1 MFKLSANTFYK
12 SFFLFAAALLLCA
25 AAALVWHLTRLSHSP
40 AAASTAATAPPN
52 KKNPRNS
59 ENPRANAAVIVQTGF
74 AINRD
79 LAIVQSGLGTVV
91 PAAEVSVRARVSG
104 RLEKILFTEGQWVQ
118 KGELLAELDA
128 RPFAADLAQVEGQAA
143 RNRALLANTQADL
156 RRFTSL
162 GQQTAI
168 SAQQIDAQTSLVEQY
183 KGLVQADVG
192 AVEKAR
198 LQLEFTQIRAPIAG
212 RIGLRQLDPGNNIS
226 PQDPQPLALI
236 TQVNPIDV
244 VFALPGEQASELS
257 AQLQS
262 ARSDKRSLSVEAW
275 DKANKVRLGAGELL
289 SLDNQID
296 AGTGAIKLKARFN
309 NEGGQLFANQFVNV
323 RVQTQQLPQVLVVPS
338 KAIVRGSDGPFV
350 YALTQADAPTSPN
363 PKAFSQDVAQ
373 DSTTSKQ
380 PAAKQ
385 ASPALVA
392 AVKPVT
398 LGVTQG
404 EFTQI
409 ATGLEPGDEVVV
421 SGADRLRE
429 GVQVRVTNPAAA
441 ALTEAQTET
450 PPQPSLRAF

>member
-1 MFKLSANTFYK
+1 MLNLPGNTFYK
-12 SFFLFAAALLLCA
+12 PVLLFASAFLLCA
-25 AAALVWHLTRLSHSP
+25 AIALVWHFKSVAHPPSAPHAKATTP
-40 AAASTAATAPPN
+40 A
-52 KKNPRNS
+52 KQNPRGGENS
-59 ENPRANAAVIVQTGF
+59 RANAAVSVQTDV
-74 AINRD
+74 AVTRD
-79 LAIVQSGLGTVV
+79 LAVVQSGLGTVV

-104 RLEKILFTEGQWVQ
+104 RLEKISFTEGQWVQ

-128 RPFAADLAQVEGQAA
+128 RPFAADLAQVEGQAV
-143 RNRALLANTQADL
+143 RNRALLANAQADL

-198 LQLEFTQIRAPIAG
+198 LQLEFTQIRAPISG

-226 PQDPQPLALI
+226 PQDAQPLALI

-244 VFALPGEQASELS
+244 VFALPGEQASELA

-262 ARSDKRSLSVEAW
+262 ARSHKRSLNVEAW
-275 DKANKVRLGAGELL
+275 DKANRVRLGLGELL

-350 YALTQADAPTSPN
+350 YALTQADAPAN
-363 PKAFSQDVAQ
+363 PSSKTIPPGTD
-373 DSTTSKQ
+373 TSKQ
-380 PAAKQ
+380 FPAKQ
-385 ASPALVA
+385 ASPAFVA
-392 AVKPVT
+392 AVRPVT
-398 LGVTQG
+398 LGVSQG

-409 ATGLEPGDEVVV
+409 AAGLQAGDEVVV
-421 SGADRLRE
+421 SGTDRLRE
-429 GVQVRVTNPAAA
+429 GAQVRVANPAAA
-441 ALTEAQTET
+441 ALTEVQAET
-450 PPQPSLRAF
+450 QAQPSLRAF